1 MELTILL
8 IAVTYLKLNFS
19 QRQTDVFL
27 SYKQLLLSSIFQL
40 ADPTC
45 SQTTNCLKSFQIPKH
60 FGMLNH
66 YSLTLGQGQIY
77 FSKYKYNF
85 VSSRPDVYVKWPAT
99 LSICKISKN
108 TLFYRT
114 PLVAAS
120 VTLKK
125 LQRLLRSVNY
135 RYVQNI

>member
-1 MELTILL
+1 M
-8 IAVTYLKLNFS
+8 
-19 QRQTDVFL
+19 

-40 ADPTC
+40 VDPTC
-45 SQTTNCLKSFQIPKH
+45 SQTTNCLKSFQIP
-60 FGMLNH
+60 GMLNH

-77 FSKYKYNF
+77 FSKYKHNF